1 MCYYTFFSAVK
12 KSGHETFIWTP
23 PTFLSSPQSTTA
35 VMGGCDFKTSSG
47 MSRLGVSENGAYG
60 IPQLLIAIN
69 GENTFSNW
77 ALLQRYLDTTTRDS
91 GLMGDSQH
99 QKPVFNPLVGEIQ
112 SGHKDV

>member
-60 IPQLLIAIN
+60 IPQMLIAIN
-69 GENTFSNW
+69 GEDTFSNW
-77 ALLQRYLDTTTRDS
+77 ALLQILGHHNS
-91 GLMGDSQH
+91 GLGT
-99 QKPVFNPLVGEIQ
+99 
-112 SGHKDV
+112 